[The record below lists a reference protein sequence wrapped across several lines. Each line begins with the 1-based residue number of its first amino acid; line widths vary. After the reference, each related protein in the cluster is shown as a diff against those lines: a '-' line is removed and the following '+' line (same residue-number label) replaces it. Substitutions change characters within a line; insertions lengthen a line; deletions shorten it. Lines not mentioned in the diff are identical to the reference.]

1 MLEFLVV
8 LRIRPPPRSTRT
20 DTLFPYTT
28 LFRSHMSDNAYG
40 KLYRVTTWGESHG
53 PALGCVVDGVP
64 PQVPLSEADIQHWMD
79 QRKPGSSR
87 FVTQRR
93 EPDAVKIMSG
103 VFEGVT
109 TGTPVSLLIENVDQ
123 RSKDYGEI
131 RDKFRPGHADYNYW
145 AKYGIRDYRGG
156 GTRYERETASLVAA
170 GAVGIGR

>member
-40 KLYRVTTWGESHG
+40 KLFRVTTWGESHV

-79 QRKPGSSR
+79 QRKPGSSP
-87 FVTQRR
+87 FDTQRR
-93 EPDAVKIMSG
+93 SPDAVKIMSG
-103 VFEGVT
+103 VFDGST
-109 TGTPVSLLIENVDQ
+109 TATPLSLLFEYVAP
-123 RSKDYGEI
+123 RSRDYSQTTDRI
-131 RDKFRPGHADYNYW
+131 RPGHAQ
-145 AKYGIRDYRGG
+145 R
-156 GTRYERETASLVAA
+156 ERA
-170 GAVGIGR
+170 